1 MLKEELN
8 IKDGLSPNGYVVI
21 EDKDGHIIFK
31 GHNMVVKEGRQIVM
45 SKILNGISGKY
56 TGQINKDDIDS
67 ALFDYNFYGIYL
79 SSKTDETTFE
89 ADINS
94 IKDADSISGSY
105 FKEFGKD
112 TGVPISNAVINS
124 DDLSISFKITFST
137 DSSNT
142 TKTTL
147 NSLGI
152 IMKNSENK
160 LKLFSRICFDT
171 IPLQLGSSY
180 TLTYY
185 LYF

>member
-45 SKILNGISGKY
+45 SKMLKNLSDNKK
-56 TGQINKDDIDS
+56 INIDS
-67 ALFDYNFYGIYL
+67 NILSDSYDFYGIYL

-94 IKDADSISGSY
+94 IGENGKASITGSY
-105 FKEFGKD
+105 FKEFGAD
-112 TGVPISNAVINS
+112 NTGISKNNIS
-124 DDLSISFKITFST
+124 IDLDSLCISFKVNFST

-152 IMKNSENK
+152 VMKDSSNH